1 MTDEAARFFGLP
13 EEFCDPETAAAAI
26 LPVPYDATSTWKKGA
41 DRGPAAIL
49 AASSQVELYDIKTGT
64 EPYRAGIA
72 TLPEIRFDGPPEALA
87 ERVAARAGEVLDRGQ
102 LPVIL
107 GGEHSVS
114 IGAMRAAAE
123 RHPGLSFLQIDAHG
137 DTRESYEGSTHNHA
151 CVMARARELGPI
163 VQVGIRAVDAAEMAT
178 MDAERV
184 FFAHDIRDRAGSR
197 NDTGTDRTGDRNDS
211 GTDRADRRNDSGSD
225 RADARNDTWIE
236 RAVALLG
243 PEVYVT
249 IDLDA
254 FDPSLV
260 PATGT
265 PEPGGLGWYQV
276 MDLLAAVTAARRVV
290 AFDVV
295 ELLPQPGQHASDFLA
310 AKLVYRLL
318 AMIWAARPA
327 ASGSER

>member
-1 MTDEAARFFGLP
+1 MTEKIARFFGLS
-13 EEFCDPETAAAAI
+13 EEFSDPEAAAAAI

-49 AASSQVELYDIKTGT
+49 AASAQVELYDIETGT
-64 EPYRAGIA
+64 EPYHAGIA

-87 ERVAARAGEVLDRGQ
+87 DEVAARTGEVLDRGQ
-102 LPVIL
+102 LPVLL

-123 RHPGLSFLQIDAHG
+123 RHPGLSFLQVDAHG

-163 VQVGIRAVDAAEMAT
+163 VQVGIRAIDAAEAET
-178 MDAERV
+178 MDRERV
-184 FFAHDIRDRAGSR
+184 FFAHEIRDRAQAAR
-197 NDTGTDRTGDRNDS
+197 
-211 GTDRADRRNDSGSD
+211 SD
-225 RADARNDTWIE
+225 AWID
-236 RAVALLG
+236 RAVALLA

-254 FDPSLV
+254 FDPSLL

-276 MDLLAAVTAARRVV
+276 MDLLAAVTAARRIV

-318 AMIWAARPA
+318 AMIWSARPP
-327 ASGSER
+327 R

>member
-1 MTDEAARFFGLP
+1 MTEKIARFFGLS
-13 EEFCDPETAAAAI
+13 EEFSDPEAAAAAI

-49 AASSQVELYDIKTGT
+49 AASAQVELYDIETGT
-64 EPYRAGIA
+64 EPYHAGIA

-87 ERVAARAGEVLDRGQ
+87 DEVAARTGEVLDRGQ
-102 LPVIL
+102 LPVLL

-123 RHPGLSFLQIDAHG
+123 RHPGLSFLQVDAHG

-163 VQVGIRAVDAAEMAT
+163 VQVGIRAIDAAEAQT
-178 MDAERV
+178 MDRERV
-184 FFAHDIRDRAGSR
+184 FFAHEIRDRAQAAR
-197 NDTGTDRTGDRNDS
+197 
-211 GTDRADRRNDSGSD
+211 SD
-225 RADARNDTWIE
+225 AWID
-236 RAVALLG
+236 RAVALLA

-254 FDPSLV
+254 FDPSLL

-276 MDLLAAVTAARRVV
+276 MDLLAAVTAARRIV

-318 AMIWAARPA
+318 AMIWSARPP
-327 ASGSER
+327 R

>member
-1 MTDEAARFFGLP
+1 MTEQAARFFGLS
-13 EEFCDPETAAAAI
+13 EEFCDPEAAAAAI

-49 AASSQVELYDIKTGT
+49 AASAQVELYDIETGT

-72 TLPEIRFDGPPEALA
+72 TLPEVRFDGPPEALA
-87 ERVAARAGEVLDRGQ
+87 DEVAARTGEVLDRGQ
-102 LPVIL
+102 LPVLL

-163 VQVGIRAVDAAEMAT
+163 VQVGIRAIDAAEAQT
-178 MDAERV
+178 MDRERV
-184 FFAHDIRDRAGSR
+184 FFAHEIRDRAQA
-197 NDTGTDRTGDRNDS
+197 DRSDAS
-211 GTDRADRRNDSGSD
+211 IDRAGAARSEAWID
-225 RADARNDTWIE
+225 RAEAAQSDAWID

-254 FDPSLV
+254 FDPSLL

-276 MDLLAAVTAARRVV
+276 MDLLAAVTAARRIV

-318 AMIWAARPA
+318 AMIWSARPP
-327 ASGSER
+327 R

>member
-1 MTDEAARFFGLP
+1 MTEKIARFFGLS
-13 EEFCDPETAAAAI
+13 EEFSDPEAAAAAI

-49 AASSQVELYDIKTGT
+49 AASAQVELYDIETGT

-87 ERVAARAGEVLDRGQ
+87 DRVAARAGEVLDRGQ
-102 LPVIL
+102 LPVLL

-123 RHPGLSFLQIDAHG
+123 RHAGLSFLQIDAHG

-163 VQVGIRAVDAAEMAT
+163 VQVGIRAIDAAEAET
-178 MDAERV
+178 MDRERV
-184 FFAHDIRDRAGSR
+184 FFAHEIRDRAQAAR
-197 NDTGTDRTGDRNDS
+197 
-211 GTDRADRRNDSGSD
+211 SD
-225 RADARNDTWIE
+225 AWID
-236 RAVALLG
+236 RAVALLA

-276 MDLLAAVTAARRVV
+276 TDLLAAVTAARRIV

-318 AMIWAARPA
+318 AMIWSARPP
-327 ASGSER
+327 R